1 MRRRRTTN
9 AVHADRRIPKLLK
22 NIPGIKAVF
31 FIPAIFAVFTIFAAL
46 TIYVSHDVYA
56 ETHTGVIP
64 AAKEKIGTESETA
77 VPAEEISETGSM
89 SESGSQEE
97 SVPVQEA
104 EETDG
109 TESGSDS
116 SDSSDLWG
124 EDRVS
129 ITFQM
134 ESNGIYAIVYTIRQE
149 ADGEKDPDADGGA
162 ESEAGSGLNSDA
174 DATAAPAGEAGKN
187 EDPALD
193 GTAEQAALVRALPAG
208 RAFEGEDEAYIL
220 VKKIF
225 SGITEEE
232 IPDDFSVAISDGT
245 TAYILTRDP
254 QEENITYSASEDGLT
269 RTWRVDHVIT
279 GAAYMIS
286 EFGEE
291 IEGYT
296 VTSSGLGDTQ
306 TVTAA
311 DITYTIGKHET
322 TCSQQDWPVDDNTLF
337 AASMTNKTGGKGSL
351 IISKY
356 RLSESERR
364 AVEEILLPR
373 LRAVDSNVWKMPV
386 HYYSVEEHPDGFQIN
401 AGIVTYD
408 PDAQQVTLSDT
419 DIWQHVASVSFTKNE
434 PGNGDFTILNDY
446 ERIPGVELP
455 SSGGPGTRTL
465 YMLGLAIIVL
475 AGAGLVL
482 RKWGP

>member
-1 MRRRRTTN
+1 MRRRRTTS
-9 AVHADRRIPKLLK
+9 AVHADRMIPKLLK
-22 NIPGIKAVF
+22 NMPGINAVF
-31 FIPAIFAVFTIFAAL
+31 FLFNIFLISAAL
-46 TIYVSHDVYA
+46 TIFVNQTVYA
-56 ETHTGVIP
+56 ETYTVIIP
-64 AAKEKIGTESETA
+64 AAQEHAGAESAVESASEAETA
-77 VPAEEISETGSM
+77 PLS
-89 SESGSQEE
+89 
-97 SVPVQEA
+97 
-104 EETDG
+104 
-109 TESGSDS
+109 
-116 SDSSDLWG
+116 

-129 ITFQM
+129 ISFQM
-134 ESNGIYAIVYTIRQE
+134 DSNGIYAIVYTITQE
-149 ADGEKDPDADGGA
+149 TDADKDDLADAPAG
-162 ESEAGSGLNSDA
+162 EAGTDEGPVIGGTDV
-174 DATAAPAGEAGKN
+174 TAAPAGEAGTN

-225 SGITEEE
+225 SGITEDE

-254 QEENITYSASEDGLT
+254 QEENITYSTSEDGLT